1 MRGFDTDISTQAYR
15 VNGFSHGYS
24 TSPNASAMDGRG
36 ESALSGL
43 IIFLGP
49 HSQGVALG
57 YLIPPRWGLNLITLS
72 HILLELLFLKAMLS
86 RWGLKLISLLY
97 ILLKILFLQAM
108 LSPLGLKTDFV
119 ITNYRLARKR
129 KRIPN
134 LEPLSRLI
142 FASDLVFAPK
152 GHNEIAQGNALGK

>member
-57 YLIPPRWGLNLITLS
+57 YLIPP
-72 HILLELLFLKAMLS
+72 

>member
-57 YLIPPRWGLNLITLS
+57 YLIPPRWGL
-72 HILLELLFLKAMLS
+72 
-86 RWGLKLISLLY
+86 KLISLLY

-108 LSPLGLKTDFV
+108 LSPLGLKTDYIITHSSRASFSKSNAFPLGLKTDFV
-119 ITNYRLARKR
+119 IIHSSKDSFST
-129 KRIPN
+129 
-134 LEPLSRLI
+134 S
-142 FASDLVFAPK
+142 
-152 GHNEIAQGNALGK
+152 NAFPVGA